1 MNEATPTKQAKE
13 IQHIIDDLLTEV
25 FKKYGA
31 FFAFSEKQLEEQK
44 KPGVKYSYSSKLN
57 MFYNSATPGNIF
69 KDMEAAVDKGIEI
82 DKAQNDKEA
91 IIIRELANYECFYT
105 GNPEDAV
112 ERLKDYNYTPEEV
125 IAVFNKNFNEYNA
138 KCF

>member
-1 MNEATPTKQAKE
+1 
-13 IQHIIDDLLTEV
+13 
-25 FKKYGA
+25 
-31 FFAFSEKQLEEQK
+31 
-44 KPGVKYSYSSKLN
+44 